1 MKKTILSMLLAV
13 VAVGASAQIEENV
26 HYENGIVTIDEVV
39 QVNGRTQKQMFDN
52 AILWVNE
59 IFANPKSV
67 IKSREETIGL
77 LTLNIMIP
85 QGKDKTD
92 PSSWLDVSLKLQF
105 KDGRYKYEIS
115 NIWLRW
121 CESFHSYGAKDE
133 KYGDWIVHI
142 SSEARATWKSDLL
155 KEIKPIIDSMK
166 SSIISTDNDW

>member
-13 VAVGASAQIEENV
+13 VAVGLSAQTEENV

-39 QVNGRTQKQMFDN
+39 QANSRTQKQMFDN
-52 AILWVNE
+52 SILWVNE
-59 IFANPKSV
+59 TFANPKSV

-115 NIWLRW
+115 NIWQRW

-133 KYGDWIVHI
+133 KYGDWIAHI

-155 KEIKPIIDSMK
+155 KDIKPVIDNMK
-166 SSIISTDNDW
+166 SNIMSTSNDW